1 MKKKNIL
8 LLSIAG
14 LWTMAGFAQAAK
26 DSARIARNLTI
37 DEVVVTGTRNETDIR
52 HLPMT
57 ISVVNRKVLEQR
69 FQPSVLP
76 ALTEQVPGLF
86 ATSRGIMGY
95 GVSTGAAGGMNLRGI
110 GGSPTAGLLVLI
122 DGHPQYMGLMGH
134 PIADAYQTMLT
145 DRVEVLRGPA
155 SVLYGSNAMGGV
167 INIVTRKMQEDGV
180 KTHAQIGY
188 GSYNTLQTEVSN
200 RIRKGRFS
208 SVVTGS
214 YNRTDG
220 HRDNMEFEQYGGYA
234 KLGYDFNDSWKLWGD
249 VNITQFKASNPGEA
263 GNPYIDNDSRIT
275 RGMTSLA
282 LENRYE
288 KSSGALSFFYNWGRH
303 KINDGYH
310 PGGTPQESHFNS
322 KDRMLGVSWYQ
333 SATLFTG
340 NRLTVG
346 FDYQHFG
353 GESWNRM
360 VSTGERVPGVDKQMD
375 EFAGYVDFR
384 QDLGEW
390 LSLDAGIRVDHHSH
404 VGTEWIP
411 QGGLSFHLPRQTEV
425 KAMVSKG
432 FRNPTIREMY
442 MFPPQN
448 PDLMAESLMSYELS
462 FSQRVL
468 DGTLSYGINLYYID
482 GDNMI
487 MTVPTDGKPKNVNT
501 GKIENR
507 GIEANIGYRITP
519 HWHVNAKNSP
529 MADMQ
534 AMALRQLSMANYSGL
549 VELLKKSYYE
559 SNYFV
564 VRLEAL
570 RLLALNYPTE
580 VADVLQTAMNDSYE
594 LIRRYAVEYVEKN
607 CNPELLPAWIES
619 YLLRGHENRHRFRI
633 FSAINTFDHDMA
645 LNELKKQVAG
655 WSFYDS
661 SYVNE
666 LLEYF
671 PRQKKG
677 LERDFALIG
686 NPESTTKQIQSEISR
701 FRNKPITKA
710 IEPLLNIVKNE
721 SQEEELRI
729 AAAETLGWY
738 NLYHNKANIIK
749 ELETFQTSKK
759 KVMNE
764 VIKTINRLK
773 SKNR

>member
-1 MKKKNIL
+1 
-8 LLSIAG
+8 
-14 LWTMAGFAQAAK
+14 MAGFAQTTK
-26 DSARIARNLTI
+26 DSTRIAGSLTI

-57 ISVVNRKVLEQR
+57 ISVVNRKVLEQS

-76 ALTEQVPGLF
+76 VLTEQVPGLF
-86 ATSRGIMGY
+86 TTSRGIMGY
-95 GVSTGAAGGMNLRGI
+95 GVSTGAAGGMSLRGI

-167 INIVTRKMQEDGV
+167 INIVTRKMQEDGI
-180 KTHAQIGY
+180 KTNAQIGY

-200 RIRKGRFS
+200 RIKKGRFS
-208 SVVTGS
+208 SIVTGS

-220 HRDNMEFEQYGGYA
+220 HRDDMEFEQYGGYA
-234 KLGYDFNDSWKLWGD
+234 KLEYDFNDAWKLWGD

-263 GNPYIDNDSRIT
+263 GNPYIDNDSRVT
-275 RGMTSLA
+275 RGMTSFA
-282 LENRYE
+282 LENHYE

-310 PGGTPQESHFNS
+310 PGGTPQESHFNA

-340 NRLTVG
+340 NRLTMG

-353 GESWNRM
+353 GESWNR
-360 VSTGERVPGVDKQMD
+360 VVATGERIPGVDKQMD

-390 LSLDAGIRVDHHSH
+390 LSLNAGIRVDHHSH

-411 QGGLSFHLPRQTEV
+411 QGGLSFHLPEQVEI

-448 PDLMAESLMSYELS
+448 PDLKAESLMNYELS
-462 FSQRVL
+462 FSQRML
-468 DGTLSYGINLYYID
+468 DGALSYGINIYYID

-501 GKIENR
+501 GEIENW
-507 GIEANIGYRITP
+507 GFETNIGYRINP
-519 HWHVNAKNSP
+519 HWQVN
-529 MADMQ
+529 
-534 AMALRQLSMANYSGL
+534 ANYSWLHMENPVVAAPEHKLYAGVDFTRGRWGVSTGVQYIKDL
-549 VELLKKSYYE
+549 YTNVSKGKEKKE
-559 SNYFV
+559 SFVLWNLRANYRLCRYADLFV
-564 VRLEAL
+564 RGEN
-570 RLLALNYPTE
+570 LLAQRYE
-580 VADVLQTAMNDSYE
+580 INDGFPMPK
-594 LIRRYAVEYVEKN
+594 ATVMGGVN
-607 CNPELLPAWIES
+607 
-619 YLLRGHENRHRFRI
+619 
-633 FSAINTFDHDMA
+633 INF
-645 LNELKKQVAG
+645 
-655 WSFYDS
+655 
-661 SYVNE
+661 
-666 LLEYF
+666 
-671 PRQKKG
+671 
-677 LERDFALIG
+677 
-686 NPESTTKQIQSEISR
+686 
-701 FRNKPITKA
+701 
-710 IEPLLNIVKNE
+710 
-721 SQEEELRI
+721 
-729 AAAETLGWY
+729 
-738 NLYHNKANIIK
+738 
-749 ELETFQTSKK
+749 
-759 KVMNE
+759 
-764 VIKTINRLK
+764 
-773 SKNR
+773 